1 VSFVFPKYEPPKR
14 QALLAPLWARPPT
27 AQVPGLTAI
36 RLEVAGSRGSVRIH
50 SLEVY
55 SSGFLTTVESRLP
68 QKRLSAAELRS
79 AERLHR
85 ESDHEGEVHD
95 RVSVKIAFADRTAF
109 LVEQARWAPHDPAAL
124 EPSGAEMI
132 LLDHSGGSS
141 GDSVSFMGR
150 RLWFTRLPPPGRVSI
165 IVSWK
170 GILAGS
176 HRLSFEAESI
186 LDAAAGVVQAW

>member
-1 VSFVFPKYEPPKR
+1 MRRV
-14 QALLAPLWARPPT
+14 LLAPLWASPPR
-27 AQVPGLTAI
+27 AEVPGLTAV
-36 RLEVAGSRGSVRIH
+36 RLEVARSRGSVRIH

-68 QKRLSAAELRS
+68 QRRLSAAELRS

-85 ESDHEGEVHD
+85 ESDHETELHD
-95 RVSVKIAFADRTAF
+95 RVSVKFAFADRTAF
-109 LVEQARWAPHDPAAL
+109 LVEQAKWAPRDPAAPK
-124 EPSGAEMI
+124 PSGAQMM

-165 IVSWK
+165 LISWK

-176 HRLSFEAESI
+176 HRLSFQAQSI
-186 LDAAAGVVQAW
+186 LDAARTVARAW